1 MLCAGK
7 ALAIP
12 VKQASSEK
20 FQDVFAINFYALVE
34 LLRQLY
40 KKKKLKK
47 SASVVIISSIG
58 GLYLYEPGNVTY
70 GTSKAA
76 LNSFMKYAAKEYA
89 ARMIRVNSICPGM
102 IETPLIHRGVFTEEQ
117 LQAYMDNYPLKRFGQ
132 PEEVAY
138 ASVYLLSDAARWVTG
153 TSLVIDGG
161 STIKS

>member
-7 ALAIP
+7 ARAIP
-12 VKQASSEK
+12 VKQASTDK
-20 FQDVFAINFYALVE
+20 FHEVFAINFFALAE
-34 LLRQLY
+34 LLRLLY
-40 KKKKLKK
+40 KTKKLKK
-47 SASVVIISSIG
+47 TASVVIISSIG

-70 GTSKAA
+70 GASKAA
-76 LNSFMKYAAKEYA
+76 LNSFMRYAAKEYS

-102 IETPLIHRGVFTEEQ
+102 VETPLIHRGIFTEEQ
-117 LQAYMDNYPLKRFGQ
+117 LQTYMENYPLKRFGK

-138 ASVYLLSDAARWVTG
+138 AAVYLLSDAASWVTG

>member
-1 MLCAGK
+1 M
-7 ALAIP
+7 
-12 VKQASSEK
+12 
-20 FQDVFAINFYALVE
+20 FAINFYALVE